1 MQSLFTGLNIK
12 NNVVINV
19 NYADNT
25 LMKSVKCLVTLATTV
40 AANHFLRC

>member
-12 NNVVINV
+12 NVVINV

-40 AANHFLRC
+40 AANHFLHC